1 MTTRS
6 VARILKRSFATQQ
19 QQHIEPPVLIKNHL
33 ASRHLILNRSKRLNA
48 LDMEMVDI
56 MYPNLKAWE
65 ESNQVNVIF
74 LKGVGRALCAGG
86 DVKDVINQ
94 LKDPQRIPNL
104 EHQIDTEYE
113 MIHFLGTMK
122 TPYIAVMDGITMGA
136 GGGLSVLSPFRVAT
150 ENTQFAMP
158 ETAIGLF
165 CDVGASFFYSRLDGQ
180 LGPYMGLTSR
190 IVKAEDAL
198 FSGIATHFVPSSRL
212 EALESRLAEI
222 DEPNHDLVHTTI
234 EEFAVERDHTPQT
247 YTLHGEQ
254 RQIVDECFQYDTVEE
269 IVKALKENGSK
280 FALHTLDTMM
290 KRSPTSLKV
299 TLEHLR
305 KGSKL
310 SVMDCL
316 RMEHVLWQT
325 VPFAHDFVEGVTS
338 HVIHKKPPR
347 WNPKRLEDLDLH
359 DDIRVKLF
367 HANVKRR
374 LNFRNQEDYHLHPY
388 RRYALPSEKEIL
400 ETKALFNL
408 KSTEDTIKWFDNDRN
423 GKFGIRQKIQDVFDR
438 ATAVI

>member
-1 MTTRS
+1 
-6 VARILKRSFATQQ
+6 
-19 QQHIEPPVLIKNHL
+19 
-33 ASRHLILNRSKRLNA
+33 
-48 LDMEMVDI
+48 ME
-56 MYPNLKAWE
+56 
-65 ESNQVNVIF
+65 
-74 LKGVGRALCAGG
+74 GVGRALCAGG

-94 LKDPQRIPNL
+94 LKDPQRISNL

-122 TPYIAVMDGITMGA
+122 TPYVAVMDGITMGA
-136 GGGLSVLSPFRVAT
+136 GGGISCLGPFRIAT

-180 LGPYMGLTSR
+180 LGRYMGLTSR

-212 EALESRLAEI
+212 KELGSRLAEI
-222 DEPNHDLVHTTI
+222 NEPNHDLVHTTI
-234 EEFAVERDHTPQT
+234 EEFAVEKDHAPQT
-247 YTLHGEQ
+247 YTLHGEH
-254 RQIVDECFQYDTVEE
+254 RLIIDKCFQYNTVER
-269 IVKALKENGSK
+269 IVDALKEDGSK
-280 FALHTLDTMM
+280 FALDTLDTLM

-310 SVMDCL
+310 SIKDCL

-325 VPFAHDFVEGVTS
+325 VPFLDDLVEGVTS

-359 DDIRVKLF
+359 NDIRTKLF

-374 LNFRNQEDYHLHPY
+374 LSFRNDEDYHLHPY

-400 ETKALFNL
+400 DAKLLHNLQTGEETV
-408 KSTEDTIKWFDNDRN
+408 KWFSNDRN
-423 GKFGIRQKIQDVFDR
+423 GKFGIRQKVLDVLER
-438 ATAVI
+438 ASSVV

>member
-1 MTTRS
+1 MTIRS
-6 VARILKRSFATQQ
+6 ISRILKRNLATQQ
-19 QQHIEPPVLIKNHL
+19 QQHLEPPVLIKDHL
-33 ASRHLILNRSKRLNA
+33 ASRHLILNRPKRLNA

-65 ESNQVNVIF
+65 ESNQVNVVL

-94 LKDPQRIPNL
+94 LKDPHRIPNL

-158 ETAIGLF
+158 EAAIGLF

-222 DEPNHDLVHTTI
+222 DKPDHDLVHTTI
-234 EEFAVERDHTPQT
+234 EEFAVERDHTPHT

-254 RQIVDECFQYDTVEE
+254 RMIVDECFQYDTVEE
-269 IVKALKENGSK
+269 IAKALKDNGSK
-280 FALHTLDTMM
+280 FALDTLDTMM

-338 HVIHKKPPR
+338 HVIHKRFPQ
-347 WNPKRLEDLDLH
+347 WNPARLEDLDLH

-388 RRYALPSEKEIL
+388 RRYALPSEREIL
-400 ETKALFNL
+400 DTKVLHNL
-408 KSTEDTIKWFDNDRN
+408 KNSEETVRWFDNDRN
-423 GKFGIRQKIQDVFDR
+423 GKFGVRQKVQDVFDR
-438 ATAVI
+438 ASAL

>member
-1 MTTRS
+1 MNWI
-6 VARILKRSFATQQ
+6 V
-19 QQHIEPPVLIKNHL
+19 
-33 ASRHLILNRSKRLNA
+33 
-48 LDMEMVDI
+48 
-56 MYPNLKAWE
+56 
-65 ESNQVNVIF
+65 
-74 LKGVGRALCAGG
+74 
-86 DVKDVINQ
+86 
-94 LKDPQRIPNL
+94 
-104 EHQIDTEYE
+104 
-113 MIHFLGTMK
+113 
-122 TPYIAVMDGITMGA
+122 GA

-222 DEPNHDLVHTTI
+222 DEPDHDLVHTTI
-234 EEFAVERDHTPQT
+234 EEFAVERDHTPHT
-247 YTLHGEQ
+247 YTLHGEH
-254 RQIVDECFQYDTVEE
+254 RMIVDECFQYDTVEE
-269 IVKALKENGSK
+269 IVKALKSNGSK
-280 FALHTLDTMM
+280 FALDTLDTMM

-325 VPFAHDFVEGVTS
+325 VPVS
-338 HVIHKKPPR
+338 KKLTKCQLKWITNMSPPS
-347 WNPKRLEDLDLH
+347 LLM
-359 DDIRVKLF
+359 I
-367 HANVKRR
+367 
-374 LNFRNQEDYHLHPY
+374 
-388 RRYALPSEKEIL
+388 S
-400 ETKALFNL
+400 
-408 KSTEDTIKWFDNDRN
+408 
-423 GKFGIRQKIQDVFDR
+423 
-438 ATAVI
+438 

>member
-1 MTTRS
+1 
-6 VARILKRSFATQQ
+6 
-19 QQHIEPPVLIKNHL
+19 
-33 ASRHLILNRSKRLNA
+33 
-48 LDMEMVDI
+48 
-56 MYPNLKAWE
+56 
-65 ESNQVNVIF
+65 
-74 LKGVGRALCAGG
+74 
-86 DVKDVINQ
+86 
-94 LKDPQRIPNL
+94 
-104 EHQIDTEYE
+104 
-113 MIHFLGTMK
+113 
-122 TPYIAVMDGITMGA
+122 
-136 GGGLSVLSPFRVAT
+136 
-150 ENTQFAMP
+150 MP

-234 EEFAVERDHTPQT
+234 EEFAVERDHTPQN
-247 YTLHGEQ
+247 YTLHGEH
-254 RQIVDECFQYDTVEE
+254 RLIVDECFQYDTVEE

-305 KGSKL
+305 RGPKL

-408 KSTEDTIKWFDNDRN
+408 KSAEDTIEWFDNDRN

-438 ATAVI
+438 ATAVL